1 MRRGRREDATR
12 MKGAS
17 RKGGEELWHLS
28 SKGPEAAGCKGA
40 RQATICDDDTDDID
54 SLCGAAPASNPSLN
68 IPWARM
74 ISSPEKHRGGR
85 GGWREM
91 LHRQGI
97 SRAEEPITRT
107 TAYRSGRTKDGSR
120 RGSAAVQKGR
130 SLSAEAANR
139 GGGGVLDQ
147 SPKSLSLYSLIVA
160 ENASRG
166 RTAHDRSSAV
176 SVLSL
181 EQPGS
186 AHQDIAEENVY
197 EDDVGE
203 ALLDKQ
209 NKENHELAGKSSRVK
224 SSQGRDIES
233 IQVSAGEE
241 HTADNFKSEG
251 RGTVIEGGG
260 ARGHALKEGY
270 AKAGGL
276 GECKSD
282 ELKRQ
287 RDPTRGE
294 VDSYGLFAA
303 REDGGCSRGK
313 DAKDGQATLIL
324 SPSEEEFKAVEEKKS
339 GLPSSKH
346 QSGSRVQEQEEA
358 RGLRMGIIML
368 ERELEGLRGKH
379 LATLLQVHPLTRSL
393 TLFPFSFSLSR
404 DLSPISC
411 NRRLNILHPDL
422 RTKNPLE
429 QISSTAKCHIHAP
442 FHFNSLSHSYLD
454 QRPFDAVICLSRRH
468 SDGRGSAEECC
479 SRGKS

>member
-1 MRRGRREDATR
+1 

-17 RKGGEELWHLS
+17 RKGNEELWHLS

-40 RQATICDDDTDDID
+40 RQATICDDDADDID
-54 SLCGAAPASNPSLN
+54 SLCGATPASNPSLN
-68 IPWARM
+68 IPWAKM

-97 SRAEEPITRT
+97 SRAEEPITQT
-107 TAYRSGRTKDGSR
+107 TAYRSGRTKDGSH
-120 RGSAAVQKGR
+120 RGAAAVQKGR

-176 SVLSL
+176 SALSL

-186 AHQDIAEENVY
+186 AHQDIAEDDMY

-233 IQVSAGEE
+233 IQVSADKE
-241 HTADNFKSEG
+241 HTADNLKSEG

-260 ARGHALKEGY
+260 ARGHVLREGY

-282 ELKRQ
+282 ESGALERRCQRQ
-287 RDPTRGE
+287 
-294 VDSYGLFAA
+294 YGLFAA

-313 DAKDGQATLIL
+313 DAEDGQATLLL

-346 QSGSRVQEQEEA
+346 QSGSCVQEQEGA

-393 TLFPFSFSLSR
+393 TPFPSLFLSL
-404 DLSPISC
+404 DLPPISC
-411 NRRLNILHPDL
+411 TRRLNILHPDL

-429 QISSTAKCHIHAP
+429 QISSTAKFHIHAP
-442 FHFNSLSHSYLD
+442 FHFNSLLVSSHSDLN

-468 SDGRGSAEECC
+468 SDGRASEEECC